1 MEFVFFLLDSVAKRV
16 HNVLVRIV
24 SKAKLREFWN
34 SHQGAESPLKSWYN
48 TVKKAKWACFADV
61 RKTFNSADT
70 YAVEDRKYV
79 IFNVGGNRFRV
90 VVSANYE
97 TQIVYI
103 AAVLTHAQYDKE
115 NWKDKL

>member
-1 MEFVFFLLDSVAKRV
+1 M
-16 HNVLVRIV
+16 RII
-24 SKAKLREFWN
+24 SKAKLREFWVR
-34 SHQGAESPLKSWYN
+34 HQGAKSPLKSWYN
-48 TVKKAKWACFADV
+48 TVKKAEWKCFADV

-70 YAVEDRKYV
+70 YVIEDRKYV
-79 IFNVGGNRFRV
+79 IFNVGGNKLRV

-103 AAVLTHAQYDKE
+103 ATVLTHREYDKE

>member
-1 MEFVFFLLDSVAKRV
+1 MAKRV

-79 IFNVGGNRFRV
+79 IFNVGGNGFRV

-103 AAVLTHAQYDKE
+103 AAVLAHAQYDKE